1 MPNDVTY
8 RRLDFSNML
17 PAWNMVDDAC
27 AGEITVKSKGNTYLP
42 YLNKHDKSKDNK
54 ERNEAYISRSVFYP
68 VAGRTLAGLV
78 GAAFRKIPKLVAPAA
93 MDYVASDI
101 TGSGT
106 SVYQLSQAATSQT
119 LRKGRCAI
127 LVDYPAV
134 TPGVSLAVQRALN
147 LRAYATLIDARSII
161 NWRTEKV
168 GGSQKLTLVVIE
180 ESVENN
186 SGFGVEIS
194 TQYRVLELIDG
205 VYTVTTWTKPDGFD
219 SWIPSEPRIPLDG
232 NGQAWGEIPIVFVG
246 AESNTPDIDSP
257 PLLDIC
263 SLNMAHYRNSADYED
278 SVFFVGQAQPWISGL
293 DERWRDWMVTNGLYV
308 GSRSPMLLPA
318 GGGFGFAQANPNTL
332 AKEAMDAKEQQMVA
346 IGARLIQSG
355 SRAKT
360 ATESDADTQAQ
371 HSTLS
376 LVVSN
381 VSEAITQALKWM
393 ARFNGVDDA
402 DIDFAISQEFT
413 RLTFD
418 PQAVQALVQLW
429 QSGRLP
435 ASDMNESLRKM
446 GLIDGEKTDEE
457 VNDEL
462 ESSGVGLAL

>member
-1 MPNDVTY
+1 
-8 RRLDFSNML
+8 
-17 PAWNMVDDAC
+17 
-27 AGEITVKSKGNTYLP
+27 
-42 YLNKHDKSKDNK
+42 
-54 ERNEAYISRSVFYP
+54 
-68 VAGRTLAGLV
+68 
-78 GAAFRKIPKLVAPAA
+78 
-93 MDYVASDI
+93 
-101 TGSGT
+101 
-106 SVYQLSQAATSQT
+106 
-119 LRKGRCAI
+119 
-127 LVDYPAV
+127 
-134 TPGVSLAVQRALN
+134 
-147 LRAYATLIDARSII
+147 
-161 NWRTEKV
+161 
-168 GGSQKLTLVVIE
+168 
-180 ESVENN
+180 
-186 SGFGVEIS
+186 
-194 TQYRVLELIDG
+194 
-205 VYTVTTWTKPDGFD
+205 
-219 SWIPSEPRIPLDG
+219 
-232 NGQAWGEIPIVFVG
+232 
-246 AESNTPDIDSP
+246 
-257 PLLDIC
+257 
-263 SLNMAHYRNSADYED
+263 
-278 SVFFVGQAQPWISGL
+278 
-293 DERWRDWMVTNGLYV
+293 
-308 GSRSPMLLPA
+308 
-318 GGGFGFAQANPNTL
+318 
-332 AKEAMDAKEQQMVA
+332 MVA

-393 ARFNGVDDA
+393 ARFNGIDDA